1 LSNKFGKQIKGK
13 ETLENRLEEIKRI
26 LDEKKAENIEIID
39 LKEKDY
45 IVDTVIIATTLNA
58 KHGFS
63 LLTYLKED
71 LKPHGEEFIRV
82 DEDDDWTIIDLGDVL
97 IHLMS
102 ESHRKKYNIE
112 EFLGE
117 LEKRDS

>member
-1 LSNKFGKQIKGK
+1 M
-13 ETLENRLEEIKRI
+13 ENRLEKIRKI

-45 IVDTVIIATTLNA
+45 IVDTVVIATTLNA

-63 LLTYLKED
+63 LLTYLKEG
-71 LKPHGEEFIRV
+71 LKPDGEEFLRV
-82 DEDDDWTIIDLGDVL
+82 DEDDNWTIIDLGDML

-102 ESHRKKYNIE
+102 EDYRKKYTIE
-112 EFLGE
+112 EFLNE
-117 LEKRDS
+117 LERK